1 MRILSPFLLVFILFA
16 FITGCQS
23 DSGTPDDTQGDG
35 ESAGVLIEGEEPEIV
50 TGPHEF
56 TEGPYWH
63 PDGYLLFSD
72 IPANRVY
79 RWSEL
84 EGVDVYLEPSGN
96 SNGIETYID
105 GSILL
110 AQHAGRVSRLTSDGD
125 LTVLADNYNG
135 QRLNSPNDIAVHSN
149 GTIYFTDPPFGV
161 SDEERELDVSGVY
174 KISPDGELTIVYD
187 QFEYPNGIVFSAD
200 ESNLFVSDS
209 GTGTVVVFDVDADGN
224 LSSPEEFA
232 NVGEMGSGMGAAD
245 GMETDEA
252 GNLYT
257 TGPKGLIIFDDEGNQ
272 LHLVEFDEQITNVGW
287 GGEELNDL
295 YITGSEHVYR
305 YTMDAT
311 GSKKR

>member
-1 MRILSPFLLVFILFA
+1 MRILSSYLFVFILFA

-23 DSGTPDDTQGDG
+23 DSGTPDEMQGEG

-50 TGPHEF
+50 AGPHEF

-79 RWSEL
+79 RWSEM

-96 SNGIETYID
+96 SNGIEADID

-110 AQHAGRVSRLTSDGD
+110 AQHAGRVSRLTSEGD
-125 LTVLADNYNG
+125 LEIVAESYEG
-135 QRLNSPNDIAVHSN
+135 QRLNSPNDLAVHSS

-161 SDEERELDVSGVY
+161 SEEERELDVSGVY
-174 KISPDGELTIVYD
+174 KISPDGELTVVYD
-187 QFEYPNGIVFSAD
+187 EFEYPNGIVFSAD
-200 ESNLFVSDS
+200 ESKLYVSDS
-209 GTGTVVVFDVDADGN
+209 GTGTVVVFEVDADGN
-224 LSSPEEFA
+224 VSSPDEFA

-245 GMETDEA
+245 GMETDED

-272 LHLVEFDEQITNVGW
+272 LHLIEFDEQITNLGW

-295 YITGSEHVYR
+295 YITGSDHVYR